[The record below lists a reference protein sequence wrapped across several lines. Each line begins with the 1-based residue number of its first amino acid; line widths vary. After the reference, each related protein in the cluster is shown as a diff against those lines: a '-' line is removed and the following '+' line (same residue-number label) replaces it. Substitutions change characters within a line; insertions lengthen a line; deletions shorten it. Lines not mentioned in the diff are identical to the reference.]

1 MHQVE
6 RRRREQ
12 LTPAE
17 LALLKTCGGEIR
29 RSDRQALELARSS
42 VPIERLAVRGYGWKV
57 ISLARD
63 CKMPAVFKAVVRRT
77 SDLIKA
83 DLAQLRRRLGHQ

>member
-29 RSDRQALELARSS
+29 RSDHRAAELARSS
-42 VPIERLAVRGYGWKV
+42 SPAERLAVQSCTRSA
-57 ISLARD
+57 ISFARD
-63 CKMPAVFKAVVRRT
+63 RRMLAVFNAIVRRT